1 MNQSQNEENERLEY
15 CKALIEMACR
25 ENPEYF
31 PELVKAALKGIESA
45 QRQEAQRLESEGVG
59 DRGKNN

>member
-1 MNQSQNEENERLEY
+1 MNEKDEKLEY
-15 CKALIEMACR
+15 CKRLIEMACR

-45 QRQEAQRLESEGVG
+45 QRQEAQAQGHEGVE
-59 DRGKNN
+59 DRSFYGHFTT